1 MIRNFVPNLWS
12 KPVNP
17 RMGVVLNFVKQKK
30 GEPGGARSVQSLS
43 LSLSLYFALCVF
55 SLALIFMMWFR
66 CEFEFLKIGQK
77 LSLGFEEKPKHVS
90 GKKTADRLSPSHS
103 HKHAFSSRHARPRDI

>member
-30 GEPGGARSVQSLS
+30 GEPGGGAFRAISLS
-43 LSLSLYFALCVF
+43 LSLIRAFCVF
-55 SLALIFMMWFR
+55 SLALIFYDVV
-66 CEFEFLKIGQK
+66 
-77 LSLGFEEKPKHVS
+77 SL
-90 GKKTADRLSPSHS
+90 
-103 HKHAFSSRHARPRDI
+103 

>member
-17 RMGVVLNFVKQKK
+17 RMGVVLNFVEQKK

-43 LSLSLYFALCVF
+43 LSLF
-55 SLALIFMMWFR
+55 
-66 CEFEFLKIGQK
+66 
-77 LSLGFEEKPKHVS
+77 LSLIRALRFLSRSYFYDVVS
-90 GKKTADRLSPSHS
+90 FVSLN
-103 HKHAFSSRHARPRDI
+103 F